1 MKEFYLFSRKYE
13 KFPFIIK
20 YTYNLIYLFDCSLN
34 CILLGGDVVNEKRYL
49 WWNFVSS
56 EMELIE
62 NAKKNWLNKKFKMPV
77 DDYKDFI
84 PLPN

>member
-1 MKEFYLFSRKYE
+1 M
-13 KFPFIIK
+13 
-20 YTYNLIYLFDCSLN
+20 LILN
-34 CILLGGDVVNEKRYL
+34 KTEDFFVETLQDSHCILLGGDIVNEKRYL